1 MMMIDFLQTV
11 LALLVTL
18 SILVTIHEFGH
29 YWVAR
34 LCNVHV
40 IRFSVGFGKSIYM
53 KKGRQPVY
61 EEQPVYDKEGN
72 LVPVRTRSNEPLAPT
87 EFTIAAIPLG
97 GYVKFLDEREG
108 YVPDD
113 QIHLAFN
120 RKTVWQRI
128 AIVSAGPIANFLLA
142 IAAYWMLFASGVTGV
157 IPVLGELDPES
168 AAARAGL
175 QQGHEIV
182 AVDGKATKTWS
193 EVNLGLFDRLGETG
207 EIVLTV
213 VEPGSYDAQSNY
225 KVPVTQWLSN
235 SAAPVPARDL
245 GLVVQLP
252 EFPAVIGGLN
262 DDGRATASGVEVGDE
277 FLSVDGV
284 SVMDWPHLV
293 DVIQGSPEQTLNVIV
308 LRSGQTMKID
318 LTPKGIERDGS
329 ILGFIGAS
337 PQPVN
342 FPPEML
348 RETRYPIYSAWMPA
362 AVKTWEVTLFTLASI
377 KKMIVGAISPK
388 NLSGPITIAQVA
400 SATAENGLE
409 SFVGFIALLS
419 ISLGVINLLPIPV
432 LDGGHLVYYF
442 IELIAGRPVPERVQ
456 VWGFQMGTFLI
467 MGIMVLA
474 FYNDLTRL

>member
-1 MMMIDFLQTV
+1 MIDFLQTV
-11 LALLVTL
+11 LALLVTI

-40 IRFSVGFGKSIYM
+40 IRFSVGFGKSIYV

-128 AIVSAGPIANFLLA
+128 AIVSAGPMANFLLA

-225 KVPVTQWLSN
+225 NVPVTQWLSN
-235 SAAPVPARDL
+235 SVSPVPARDL

-293 DVIQGSPEQTLNVIV
+293 DVIQASPEQTLNVIV
-308 LRSGQTMKID
+308 LRSGQSMKID

-456 VWGFQMGTFLI
+456 VWGLQVGTFLI

-474 FYNDLTRL
+474 FYNDLARL

>member
-1 MMMIDFLQTV
+1 MIDFLQTV
-11 LALLVTL
+11 LALLVTI
-18 SILVTIHEFGH
+18 SILVTIHEYGH

-34 LCNVHV
+34 RCNVHV
-40 IRFSVGFGKSIYM
+40 IRFSVGFGKAIYT

-61 EEQPVYDKEGN
+61 GEQPVYDKEGN
-72 LVPVRTRSNEPLAPT
+72 LVPVRTGSNETLAPT
-87 EFTIAAIPLG
+87 EFTLAAIPLG
-97 GYVKFLDEREG
+97 GYVKMLDEREG

-113 QIHLAFN
+113 QLHLTFN
-120 RKTVWQRI
+120 RKSVWQRI
-128 AIVSAGPIANFLLA
+128 AIASAGPIANFLLA
-142 IAAYWMLFASGVTGV
+142 IAAYWMLFAFGVTGV
-157 IPVLGELDPES
+157 IPVIGELEPES
-168 AAARAGL
+168 AAARSGL
-175 QQGHEIV
+175 QQGYEIV
-182 AVDGKATKTWS
+182 AVDGNATKTWS

-207 EIVLTV
+207 DIVITV
-213 VEPGSYDAQSNY
+213 VEPGSYNAQSNY
-225 KVPVTQWLSN
+225 NVPVMQWLSN
-235 SAAPVPARDL
+235 SDSPLPARDL
-245 GLVVQLP
+245 GLVMQLP

-262 DDGRATASGVEVGDE
+262 DDGRATAGGVEVGDE

-284 SVMDWPHLV
+284 SLKGWPHLV
-293 DVIQGSPEQTLNVIV
+293 DVIQANPEKMLNVLV
-308 LRSGQTMKID
+308 LRDGGTMNIA
-318 LTPKGIERDGS
+318 LTPEGIERGGNF
-329 ILGFIGAS
+329 LGFIGAS

-348 RETRYPIYSAWMPA
+348 REMRYPIYSAWMPA

-400 SATAENGLE
+400 SATAENGFE

-432 LDGGHLVYYF
+432 LDGGHLLYYF

-456 VWGFQMGTFLI
+456 VWGLQVGTFLI

-474 FYNDLTRL
+474 FYNDIARL

>member
-1 MMMIDFLQTV
+1 MTMIDFLQTV
-11 LALLVTL
+11 LALLVTI

-40 IRFSVGFGKSIYM
+40 IRFSVGFGKSIYV

-61 EEQPVYDKEGN
+61 EEQPTYDKEGN

-113 QIHLAFN
+113 QIHLVLN

-175 QQGHEIV
+175 KQGHEIV
-182 AVDGKATKTWS
+182 AVDGKAAKTWS

-225 KVPVTQWLSN
+225 NVPVTQWLSN
-235 SAAPVPARDL
+235 SDSPVPARDL

-262 DDGRATASGVEVGDE
+262 DDGRATAGGVEVGDE

-293 DVIQGSPEQTLNVIV
+293 NVIQASPEQTLKIIV
-308 LRSGQTMKID
+308 LRAGQTMKID
-318 LTPKGIERDGS
+318 LTPKGIERDGR

-337 PQPVN
+337 PQPVS

-400 SATAENGLE
+400 SATAENGFE

-419 ISLGVINLLPIPV
+419 ISLGVINLLPIPI

-456 VWGFQMGTFLI
+456 AWGFQMGTFLI
-467 MGIMVLA
+467 MGIMMLA

>member
-1 MMMIDFLQTV
+1 MIDFLQTV
-11 LALLVTL
+11 LALLVTI

-34 LCNVHV
+34 CCNVHV
-40 IRFSVGFGKSIYM
+40 IRFSVGFGKAIYV

-61 EEQPVYDKEGN
+61 GEHPVYDKKGN
-72 LVPVRTRSNEPLAPT
+72 PVPVRTRSNETLAPT
-87 EFTIAAIPLG
+87 EFTLAAIPLG
-97 GYVKFLDEREG
+97 GYVKMLDEREG

-113 QIHLAFN
+113 QLHLAFN

-157 IPVLGELDPES
+157 IPVIGELDYES

-175 QQGHEIV
+175 EQGHEIV
-182 AVDGKATKTWS
+182 AVDGNATKTWS
-193 EVNLGLFDRLGETG
+193 EVNLALFDRLGETG
-207 EIVLTV
+207 EIVITV
-213 VEPGSYDAQSNY
+213 VEPGSYNAQSNY
-225 KVPVTQWLSN
+225 NVPVMEWLSN
-235 SAAPVPARDL
+235 SDSPLPARDL
-245 GLVVQLP
+245 GLAMQLP
-252 EFPAVIGGLN
+252 KVPAVIGRLN
-262 DDGRATASGVEVGDE
+262 DDGRATAGGIEVGDE
-277 FLSVDGV
+277 IVSVDGV
-284 SVMDWPHLV
+284 SLKGWPHLV
-293 DVIQGSPEQTLNVIV
+293 DLIQASPEQTLNVVV
-308 LRSGQTMKID
+308 LRDGGAMNVA
-318 LTPKGIERDGS
+318 LTPEGIERGGS
-329 ILGFIGAS
+329 FLGFIGAS

-348 RETRYPIYSAWMPA
+348 RETRYPLYSAWMPA
-362 AVKTWEVTLFTLASI
+362 VLKTWEVTLFTLSSI

-432 LDGGHLVYYF
+432 LDGGHLLYYF

-456 VWGFQMGTFLI
+456 VWGLQVGTFLI

-474 FYNDLTRL
+474 FYNDIARF

>member
-1 MMMIDFLQTV
+1 MTMIDFLQTV

>member
-1 MMMIDFLQTV
+1 MIDFLQTV
-11 LALLVTL
+11 LALLVTI
-18 SILVTIHEFGH
+18 SILVTIHEYGH

-34 LCNVHV
+34 RCNVHV
-40 IRFSVGFGKSIYM
+40 IRFSVGFGKAIYT

-61 EEQPVYDKEGN
+61 GEQPVYDKEGN
-72 LVPVRTRSNEPLAPT
+72 LVPVRTGSNETLAPT
-87 EFTIAAIPLG
+87 EFTLAAIPLG
-97 GYVKFLDEREG
+97 GYVKMLDEREG

-113 QIHLAFN
+113 QLHLTFN
-120 RKTVWQRI
+120 RKSVWQRI
-128 AIVSAGPIANFLLA
+128 AIASAGPIANFLLA
-142 IAAYWMLFASGVTGV
+142 IAAYWMLFAFGVTGV
-157 IPVLGELDPES
+157 IPVIGELEPES

-175 QQGHEIV
+175 QQGYEIV
-182 AVDGKATKTWS
+182 AVDGNATKTWS

-207 EIVLTV
+207 DIVITV
-213 VEPGSYDAQSNY
+213 VEPGSYNAQSNY
-225 KVPVTQWLSN
+225 NVPVMQWLSN
-235 SAAPVPARDL
+235 SDSPLPARDL
-245 GLVVQLP
+245 GLVMQLP

-262 DDGRATASGVEVGDE
+262 DDGRATAGGVEVGDE

-284 SVMDWPHLV
+284 SLKGWPHLV
-293 DVIQGSPEQTLNVIV
+293 DVIQANPEKMLNVLV
-308 LRSGQTMKID
+308 LRDGGTMNIA
-318 LTPKGIERDGS
+318 LTPEGIERGGNF
-329 ILGFIGAS
+329 LGFIGAS

-400 SATAENGLE
+400 SATAENGFE

-432 LDGGHLVYYF
+432 LDGGHLLYYF

-456 VWGFQMGTFLI
+456 VWGLQVGTFLI

-474 FYNDLTRL
+474 FYNDIARL

>member
-1 MMMIDFLQTV
+1 MIDFLQTV
-11 LALLVTL
+11 LALLVTI
-18 SILVTIHEFGH
+18 SILVTIHEYGH

-34 LCNVHV
+34 RCNVHV
-40 IRFSVGFGKSIYM
+40 IRFSVGFGKAIYT

-61 EEQPVYDKEGN
+61 GEQPVYDKEGN
-72 LVPVRTRSNEPLAPT
+72 LVPVRTGSNETLAPT
-87 EFTIAAIPLG
+87 EFTLAAIPLG
-97 GYVKFLDEREG
+97 GYVKMLDEREG

-113 QIHLAFN
+113 QLHLAFN

-142 IAAYWMLFASGVTGV
+142 IVAYWMLFASGVTGV
-157 IPVLGELDPES
+157 IPVIGELEPES
-168 AAARAGL
+168 AAATAGL
-175 QQGHEIV
+175 QQGYEIV
-182 AVDGKATKTWS
+182 AVDGNATKTWS

-207 EIVLTV
+207 DIVITV
-213 VEPGSYDAQSNY
+213 VEPGSYNAQSNY
-225 KVPVTQWLSN
+225 NVPVRQWLSN
-235 SAAPVPARDL
+235 SDSPLPARDL
-245 GLVVQLP
+245 GLVMQLP

-262 DDGRATASGVEVGDE
+262 DDGRATAGGVEVGDE

-284 SVMDWPHLV
+284 SLKGWPHLV
-293 DVIQGSPEQTLNVIV
+293 DVIQANPEKMLNVLV
-308 LRSGQTMKID
+308 LRDGGTMNIA
-318 LTPKGIERDGS
+318 LTPEGIERGGNF
-329 ILGFIGAS
+329 LGFIGAS

-348 RETRYPIYSAWMPA
+348 REMRYPIYSAWMPA

-400 SATAENGLE
+400 SATAENGFE

-432 LDGGHLVYYF
+432 LDGGHLLYYF

-456 VWGFQMGTFLI
+456 VWGLQVGTFLI

-474 FYNDLTRL
+474 FYNDIARL

>member
-1 MMMIDFLQTV
+1 MIDFLQTV

-182 AVDGKATKTWS
+182 AVDGKAAKTWS

-456 VWGFQMGTFLI
+456 VWGLQMGTFLI